1 MFPNDARRRESATL
15 TAVTSFVR
23 AWLRRLVELAFVE
36 RSVALG
42 SYAFTA
48 AIPLLTVYGAVVEG
62 SGFADRLT
70 KRFELH
76 GSAATSVHEAFAPP
90 GTVEQSLTVL
100 SVLLLVV
107 SALTL
112 TRGLQRLYQA
122 AYGLPPLG
130 LRGTKWGLL
139 WLALVPVFLEVR
151 ALEAAVTHGLLEA
164 ASAIAAGAACWTI
177 TPWLLLGRRL
187 PLRVLLPGGLLT
199 AVAMSALAV
208 GSIVYMPHSVGT
220 SAARYG
226 LIGVAF
232 AILSWL
238 IVCGFALVGTAAA
251 GAVLVKRGGA
261 EAAVVRA

>member
-1 MFPNDARRRESATL
+1 L

-90 GTVEQSLTVL
+90 GTVEQGLTVL
-100 SVLLLVV
+100 SVLLLIA

-122 AYGLPPLG
+122 AYGLDSLG
-130 LRGTKWGLL
+130 LRGTGWGLI
-139 WLALVPVFLEVR
+139 WLALLPVFLEVR
-151 ALEAAVTHGLLEA
+151 ALEAAVADGLVDA
-164 ASAIAAGAACWTI
+164 AVAIALGAVCWTM

-187 PLRVLLPGGLLT
+187 PWRTLLPGGLITAMAMSVL
-199 AVAMSALAV
+199 AVA
-208 GSIVYMPHSVGT
+208 SIIYMPHSVGT

-226 LIGVAF
+226 VIGVAF
-232 AILSWL
+232 AILGWL
-238 IVCGFALVGTAAA
+238 VACGFALVGSAAA
-251 GAVLVKRGGA
+251 GAVLVRRGS
-261 EAAVVRA
+261 

>member
-1 MFPNDARRRESATL
+1 VKVRSSKRIAPV

-23 AWLRRLVELAFVE
+23 AWLERLVELGFVE

-48 AIPLLTVYGAVVEG
+48 LIPLLTVYGAVIEG
-62 SGFADRLT
+62 AAFADRLSD
-70 KRFELH
+70 RFELK
-76 GSAATSVHEAFAPP
+76 GAAAASVHDAFAPP
-90 GTVEQSLTVL
+90 GTVEGSLSAL
-100 SVLLLVV
+100 SVLLLIA

-112 TRGLQRLYQA
+112 TRGLQRLYEA
-122 AYGLPPLG
+122 AYGLPALG
-130 LRGTKWGLL
+130 LRGTKWGLM

-151 ALEAAVTHGLLEA
+151 ALEASVTHGLVEA
-164 ASAIAAGAACWTI
+164 VLAIAAGAACWTI

-187 PLRVLLPGGLLT
+187 PMRVLLPGGLFT

-208 GSIVYMPHSVGT
+208 CSIIYMPHSVGT

-251 GAVLVKRGGA
+251 GAV
-261 EAAVVRA
+261 VVRRGS